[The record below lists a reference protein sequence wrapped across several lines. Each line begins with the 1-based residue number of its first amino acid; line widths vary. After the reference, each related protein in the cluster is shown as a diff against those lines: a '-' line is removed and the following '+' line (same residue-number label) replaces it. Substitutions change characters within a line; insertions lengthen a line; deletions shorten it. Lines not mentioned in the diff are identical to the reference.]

1 RALVPYAGRGGLF
14 RFGEEMR
21 GCGLGPMPAG
31 AVGSA
36 PTVLERGPLRVRIA
50 ADIDLGGHRF
60 RKEYQLVAGEPF
72 LRMLST
78 GSAAEGTSVLVQFP
92 LAGPVDAL
100 VHGTPYHWDRKEPER
115 ATALT
120 FEATHDFL
128 VPELHRRPQAAVFHA
143 GVPAW
148 AVRRDGLLVGA
159 LWRNATQERCDFL
172 GAGGTDTHEVT
183 VSYAIR
189 VPSGIRDPRSG
200 AQLREALAFETP
212 ALAVVGRPAGRLPRR
227 FSLAS
232 VGPRAAMITAA
243 KIATEDPTTLVL
255 RIYQP
260 SNARRPLRVHTAA
273 RGLFPR
279 RLGLSLRP
287 MTALEEPLG
296 RTQAA
301 RLRVRGDADGFA

>member
-1 RALVPYAGRGGLF
+1 MKGCALQPTNA
-14 RFGEEMR
+14 
-21 GCGLGPMPAG
+21 A
-31 AVGSA
+31 AVGGA
-36 PTVLERGPLRVRIA
+36 ATALERGPLRARVA
-50 ADIDLGGHRF
+50 ADVELGGRRF

-78 GSAAEGTSVLVQFP
+78 GSAAAGTSVLVHFP
-92 LAGPVDAL
+92 LVRSVDAL

-115 ATALT
+115 ARPLT

-128 VPELHRRPQAAVFHA
+128 VPELHRRPLAAMFHV

-172 GAGGTDTHEVT
+172 GASGTDAHEVT
-183 VSYAIR
+183 LSYAIR
-189 VPSGIRDPRSG
+189 LPTGIRDPRSG

-212 ALAVVGRPAGRLPRR
+212 AVAVMAKPGGRLPRR

-232 VGPRAAMITAA
+232 VTPREAMVTAA
-243 KIATEDPTTLVL
+243 KAGTANPATLVL
-255 RIYQP
+255 RVYQS
-260 SNARRPLRVHTAA
+260 SNARRTLRVRTGA
-273 RGLFPR
+273 RRLFPR
-279 RLGLSLRP
+279 RLRLALRP

-296 RTQAA
+296 RAQAA
-301 RLRVRGDADGFA
+301 GLRVRGDADGFTFVTRHALTTIGIEAR